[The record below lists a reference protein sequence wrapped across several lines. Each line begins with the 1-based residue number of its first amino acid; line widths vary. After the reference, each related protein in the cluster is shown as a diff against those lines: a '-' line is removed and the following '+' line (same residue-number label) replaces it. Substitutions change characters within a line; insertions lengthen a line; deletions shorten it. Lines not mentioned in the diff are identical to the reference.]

1 MNPQHLEQLRTG
13 TASWNEWRR
22 RHPNI
27 RPDLSGA
34 ELNRLNKSLLHHRAG
49 PGQQPSA
56 FQIFRTKLLDG
67 VDLNGANLQNSKIW
81 EANLDNADLR
91 KTDLSRAE
99 LRQTSLQNA
108 DMRESDLRG
117 AAFLLSNLSGARLDG
132 AIFGNTHFAFTSLA
146 ACTGFE
152 QTFHERKTYLDQFT
166 IAHSIPLS
174 VSFLQRC
181 GLTEELIGLAKTL
194 AQESHY
200 HPCFISYSRR
210 NEEFVSLLRRELT
223 RRGIASWFAP
233 EDLRD
238 EQDLEHNLYT
248 FVDSVERIVLVLS
261 PAVLPS
267 NWVDKEVQRGLS
279 QESRS
284 RTIIIPVLYED
295 IPEPSSREWTG
306 RLLRR
311 GVLDVRNWREPRAF
325 EQSLEALLQCLS
337 RHGSAPT
344 SIR

>member
-49 PGQQPSA
+49 PGQRPFA
-56 FQIFRTKLLDG
+56 FQIFRTKRLDG

-91 KTDLSRAE
+91 KADLRMAE
-99 LRQTSLQNA
+99 LRQTSLKSV

-117 AAFLLSNLSGARLDG
+117 AEFLLSDLSGACLDG
-132 AIFGNTHFAFTSLA
+132 ARLGNTHFGFTSLA

-152 QTFHERKTYLDQFT
+152 QTSHEGKTYLDQFT

-174 VSFLQRC
+174 FSFLQAC
-181 GLTEELIGLAKTL
+181 GLSEELIELAKTL
-194 AQESHY
+194 TRGSHY

-210 NEEFVSLLRRELT
+210 NEDFVSLLRRELT
-223 RRGIASWFAP
+223 RRGIPSWFAP
-233 EDLRD
+233 EDLRN

-248 FVDSVERIVLVLS
+248 FVDSAERIVLVLS

-267 NWVDKEVQRGLS
+267 NWVDKEVLRGLS
-279 QESRS
+279 QEARS

-295 IPEPSSREWTG
+295 IPEPSSREWAG
-306 RLLRR
+306 RLLQR
-311 GVLDVRNWREPRAF
+311 GVLDFRNWREPRAF
-325 EQSLEALLQCLS
+325 EQSLEALLQCLY
-337 RHGSAPT
+337 RRGSAPT